1 MTKTGSVSYAAGLVV
16 CLLLLSSGSSSVY
29 AQRRDNPQRDSQF
42 WPDTQLAINIRPQ
55 WKLILFGTVRLGRND
70 TAFVNEQVGV
80 GVNRALGKH
89 FSSGLFYRYIN
100 AEPTPGRQSREH
112 RIGYEVTARRELGLG
127 WLVQDRNRI
136 EWRDI
141 NTRVSWRYRNR
152 LQFERPLAISEHKLT
167 PYVACEPMYDTRH
180 RTWSRTQCYVGS
192 RIPLNKHV
200 TFDGFYMR
208 QWDARANPGFLHVFG
223 AYWRLEY

>member
-1 MTKTGSVSYAAGLVV
+1 MASPISVRRFQAG
-16 CLLLLSSGSSSVY
+16 
-29 AQRRDNPQRDSQF
+29 DSAH
-42 WPDTQLAINIRPQ
+42 WN
-55 WKLILFGTVRLGRND
+55 
-70 TAFVNEQVGV
+70 AFVF
-80 GVNRALGKH
+80 ACPDATFFH
-89 FSSGLFYRYIN
+89 
-100 AEPTPGRQSREH
+100 
-112 RIGYEVTARRELGLG
+112 
-127 WLVQDRNRI
+127 RI